1 MNQKSNVQ
9 DYYDCK
15 ICGVTSKTIGGLQS
29 HIAHTHK
36 LSSKEYYDKYLWDGE
51 SGVCPVCGKPTK
63 YVNMRIGYLKHC
75 SNECV
80 RLDPKVLEKT
90 VETKLRLY
98 GSATYNNPD
107 KYRKTCQ
114 ERYGVSNASACETIK
129 EKRKKTWLNNYGV
142 DNPSKAP
149 EVIKKISE
157 SNLKNHGVPWVMQNT
172 EILEKR
178 SNWWKDN
185 FGNSNPF
192 KTTHFKEVAKDTKL
206 LKYGDMNFNNRQ
218 QASDTMLEL
227 YGVTNNSKSPTF
239 QKTKTKQYEYKDEM
253 FDSSWEL
260 AVWIFFTDNNLPIT
274 REPVRIPYIDGT
286 KERVYFPDFL
296 VGDTLL
302 EIKGDNFFTPNGVF
316 KDASKLKCMVENN
329 VVMWRYSEVKTFL
342 NYCKRKFDSKDWA
355 KQFRRRRRNEEEN
368 S

>member
-1 MNQKSNVQ
+1 MSQKSSMQ
-9 DYYDCK
+9 DCYDCK

-63 YVNMRIGYLKHC
+63 YVNMRRGYLKHC
-75 SNECV
+75 SFKCSGN
-80 RLDPKVLEKT
+80 DPETQKKVG
-90 VETKLRLY
+90 ETKLRIY
-98 GSATYNNPD
+98 GSATYNNPE
-107 KYRKTCQ
+107 KNKRTCE
-114 ERYGVSNASACETIK
+114 ERYGVSSPQSCEKIR
-129 EKRKKTWLNNYGV
+129 EKSRQTWLKNYGV

-157 SNLKNHGVPWVMQNT
+157 TNLKNHGVPWVMQND
-172 EILEKR
+172 EILKKR
-178 SNWWKDN
+178 SDWWKYN
-185 FGNSNPF
+185 FGDSNPF

-206 LKYGDMNFNNRQ
+206 SKYGDMNFNNRQ
-218 QASDTMLEL
+218 QASETMLEL

-302 EIKGDNFFTPNGVF
+302 EIKGDNFFTPDGVF

-355 KQFRRRRRNEEEN
+355 KQFRRRRGNEEEN

>member
-1 MNQKSNVQ
+1 MKQKNDVQ
-9 DYYDCK
+9 DCYDCK

-29 HIAHTHK
+29 HISHTHK
-36 LSSKEYYDKYLWDGE
+36 LSSKEYYDAYLWDGE
-51 SGVCPVCGKPTK
+51 SGICPICCKPTR
-63 YVNMRIGYLKHC
+63 YVNMRRGYLKYC
-75 SNECV
+75 SHRCV
-80 RLDPKVLEKT
+80 CDSSEVQEQKAK
-90 VETKLRLY
+90 TKLRLY
-98 GSATYNNPD
+98 GSATYNNQE
-107 KYRKTCQ
+107 KTRKTCR
-114 ERYGVSNASACETIK
+114 ERYGTSNVLACK
-129 EKRKKTWLNNYGV
+129 EIREKSKKTWLKNYGV

-149 EVIKKISE
+149 EVIRKISE
-157 SNLKNHGVPWVMQNT
+157 TNLKNHGVPWVMQNT

-192 KTTHFKEVAKDTKL
+192 KTLHFKEVAKDTKL
-206 LKYGDMNFNNRQ
+206 EKYGDANFNNRQ

-239 QKTKTKQYEYKDEM
+239 HKTATKQYEYKGEM

-274 REPVRIPYIDGT
+274 RKPVRIPYIDCT

-302 EIKGDNFFTPNGVF
+302 EIKGDYFFTPDGVF
-316 KDASKLKCMVENN
+316 KDSSKLNCMVENN
-329 VVMWRYSEVKTFL
+329 VVIWRYSEVKTFL

-355 KQFRRRRRNEEEN
+355 KQFRRRRGNEEEN